1 MSVPILRPLLL
12 AARVLACGILTS
24 HPLAAVEIP
33 DPERFEREILAP
45 SAHDAL
51 QLEVLDNGDVL
62 FAEFEGELK
71 LWDAKTGVVH
81 PVGKLAVHAAGEVG
95 LLGLAIAR
103 DFQVSG
109 HLFTLFCPESAPGTM
124 RVSRWTCTRGKL
136 LPDSEKILLSW
147 PYDTE
152 HVFHMGG
159 GLWMDAKSDLYVG
172 TGDNCHWNPGLPVD
186 SRPGRKNWDAQ
197 RSAANSR
204 DLRGKILRIHPLVN
218 GGYTIPDGNLFPGGQ
233 EGAPEIYCM
242 GLRNPFR
249 ISVDDTSGTLFI
261 ADVGPN
267 VLPELQINPSGYEE
281 LNATRAAA
289 NFGWPYF
296 VGPNE
301 ALPLFDFER
310 NRPLGVQQPQ
320 SPKNES
326 PNNTGVQALPP
337 ARGALLWYSNLVS
350 RDFPTVGSGGRTL
363 MTGPVYR
370 YSTAN
375 PSQIKFPEFY
385 HGRLFLFEWMRNWI
399 QTAQTD
405 SPKFVPEP
413 FLASWNLRR
422 PIDMKFGPDGAL
434 YMLEYGDQWWKN
446 SDSRLVRIVYRR
458 GNRPPRA
465 RITAQENAGV
475 PPFHFQMDA
484 TASSDPDGDPLQY
497 TWTVN
502 GQKTD
507 SHTAQ
512 FHHSFD
518 QAGSFEV
525 AVTVS
530 DPAGASS
537 VAKET
542 VHVGN
547 GRPVVRFQQPVHGSF
562 FDWNDNIPY
571 SLRITESD
579 GDSPN
584 PGTALV
590 RGEFRGR
597 RFAGDAESG
606 ASDPGLSQ
614 MRGSTCFSC
623 HQIETTSAGPAYRT
637 VAMKYKNDAGA
648 LERLSQKVLSGGTGV
663 WGQLPMP
670 PHPQHTPDQIRQM
683 IAWVLALGND
693 GTAPVPGAQGVYRAP
708 QKPGENIRANEGVL
722 ILTAAYTDD
731 GRGGT
736 FPRLEGKDTVVLHSR
751 RKKAA
756 LYDINHGMA
765 YVEQVEGEM
774 GIVGHFKNG
783 THILWKD
790 LRLQGIQR
798 AKFRA
803 GCFGKTGGRVE
814 LRAGSPEGPLIAS
827 IDVPPTGEG
836 AFRELSAPLFP
847 TEGLLDLCVVARCP
861 EPDTVLGLNWVEFL
875 P

>member
-1 MSVPILRPLLL
+1 MNLPTSQPLRL
-12 AARVLACGILTS
+12 AARVLACTVMAAS
-24 HPLAAVEIP
+24 PSVAVETP
-33 DPERFEREILAP
+33 DPERFDREILAP
-45 SAHDAL
+45 SARDAV
-51 QLEVLDNGDVL
+51 QLEVLPNGDVL

-71 LWDAKTGVVH
+71 LWDAKTGVVKTA
-81 PVGKLAVHAAGEVG
+81 GKLAAHAAGEVG

-103 DFQVSG
+103 DFSDSG
-109 HLFTLFCPESAPGTM
+109 HLFVLFCPESAPGTL
-124 RVSRWTCTRGKL
+124 RVSRWTCAEGKL
-136 LPDSEKILLSW
+136 VPDSEKVLLSW
-147 PYDTE
+147 SYDTE

-159 GLWMDAKSDLYVG
+159 GLWMDAKGDLYIG

-204 DLRGKILRIHPLVN
+204 DLRGKILRIHPLADGSYSV
-218 GGYTIPDGNLFPGGQ
+218 PEGNLFPGGRD
-233 EGAPEIYCM
+233 GAAEIYCM

-249 ISVDDTSGTLFI
+249 LSVDDASGTLYI

-267 VLPELQINPSGYEE
+267 VLPELGVNPSGYEE
-281 LNATRAAA
+281 LNATRSAA

-301 ALPLFDFER
+301 PLPLFDFAQ
-310 NRPLGVQQPQ
+310 NRPLRTQQPD

-326 PNNTGVQALPP
+326 PNNTGLKELPP

-370 YSTAN
+370 YSASN
-375 PSQIKFPEFY
+375 PSSVKFPEFY
-385 HGRLFLFEWMRNWI
+385 NGRLFLFEWMRNWI

-405 SPKFVPEP
+405 TEKLAPEP

-422 PIDMKFGPDGAL
+422 PIDMKFGSDGTL

-465 RITAQENAGV
+465 KISASETAGV
-475 PPFHFQMDA
+475 PPFHLQLDA
-484 TASSDPDGDPLQY
+484 STSSDPDGDALRY
-497 TWTVN
+497 AWTVN
-502 GQKTD
+502 GQKIGTD
-507 SHTAQ
+507 TPYLKHT
-512 FHHSFD
+512 FD
-518 QAGSFEV
+518 STGSFEV

-530 DPAGASS
+530 DPSGAAS
-537 VAKET
+537 VSKET

-547 GRPVVRFQQPVHGSF
+547 GRPVVRFEKPLHGSF
-562 FDWNDNIPY
+562 FDWSEKIAY
-571 SLRITESD
+571 TVRVTESD
-579 GDSPN
+579 GDIPKPES
-584 PGTALV
+584 AMV

-597 RFAGDAESG
+597 RFAADTGEE
-606 ASDPGLSQ
+606 ASDPGLAQ

-623 HQIETTSAGPAYRT
+623 HQIETASAGPAYRA
-637 VAMKYKNDAGA
+637 VAIKYKNDAGA

-670 PHPQHTPDQIRQM
+670 PHPQHTADQVRQM
-683 IAWVLALGND
+683 IAWVLSLGNE
-693 GTAPVPGAQGVYRAP
+693 GSLPVAGAQGTYTAP
-708 QKPGENIRANEGVL
+708 QKPAEGVRANEGVL
-722 ILTAAYTDD
+722 ILTAAYTDE

-736 FPRLEGKDTVVLHSR
+736 FPRLEGQDTVVLHSR

-756 LYDINHGMA
+756 LYDVNRGMA

-774 GIVGHFKNG
+774 GLVGHFKNG
-783 THILWKD
+783 SHILWKE
-790 LRLQGIQR
+790 LQLQGIRQ

-803 GCFGKTGGRVE
+803 GCFDQKGGTLE
-814 LRAGSPEGPLIAS
+814 LRAGAPDGELLAAVE
-827 IDVPPTGEG
+827 VPPTGEG
-836 AFRELSAPLFP
+836 AFREISANLSP
-847 TEGLLDLCVVARCP
+847 TQGLVDLCVVARCSQ
-861 EPDTVLGLNWVEFL
+861 PDTVLGLNWVEFL